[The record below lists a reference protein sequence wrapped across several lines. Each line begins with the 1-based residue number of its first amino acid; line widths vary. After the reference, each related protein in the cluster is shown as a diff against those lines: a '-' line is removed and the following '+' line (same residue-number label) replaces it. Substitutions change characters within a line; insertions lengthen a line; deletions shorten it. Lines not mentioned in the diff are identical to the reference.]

1 MRPSRGLM
9 KHSPRTTWL
18 FTRGR
23 ESVRLEVRDASE
35 GVELLVCGPGLKRE
49 TYTFADTLALLVQQ
63 AEIERRL
70 VALGFFLEQ
79 FITDRRRYPREAD
92 GELST

>member
-1 MRPSRGLM
+1 VTHRPQ
-9 KHSPRTTWL
+9 TAWL

-23 ESVRLEVRDASE
+23 ESVRLEVRHSADS
-35 GVELLVCGPGLKRE
+35 VELVVCGPGVKCE
-49 TYTFADTLALLVQQ
+49 TYSFADTLALLVQQ

-70 VALGFFLEQ
+70 VGLGFYLEQ
-79 FITDRRRYPREAD
+79 FITERRRYPRETD

>member
-1 MRPSRGLM
+1 MI
-9 KHSPRTTWL
+9 HSPQTAWL

-23 ESVRLEVRDASE
+23 ESVRLEVRDSAE
-35 GVELLVCGPGLKRE
+35 GVELLVCGPGVKRE
-49 TYTFADTLALLVQQ
+49 TYNFADTLALLVHQ

-70 VALGFFLEQ
+70 VGLGFFLEQ
-79 FITDRRRYPREAD
+79 FITDRRRYPRETD

>member
-1 MRPSRGLM
+1 MPPS
-9 KHSPRTTWL
+9 PQTAWL

-23 ESVRLEVRDASE
+23 ESVRLEVRDSAD
-35 GVELLVCGPGLKRE
+35 GVELLVCGPGVKRE

-70 VALGFFLEQ
+70 VGLGFFLEQ
-79 FITDRRRYPREAD
+79 FITDRRRYPRETD

>member
-1 MRPSRGLM
+1 MR
-9 KHSPRTTWL
+9 HSPRTTWL

-23 ESVRLEVRDASE
+23 ESVRLEVRDAVE
-35 GVELLVCGPGLKRE
+35 GVGGVELLVCGPGLKRE

-70 VALGFFLEQ
+70 MGLGFFLEQ
-79 FITDRRRYPREAD
+79 FITDRRRYPREAE